1 MSILE
6 QTELSLAPLP
16 NPRAYRI
23 EFLEVGR
30 HKRSWNV
37 TTHSEP
43 SEAQLEKLVRKSRA
57 LLSTDVEC
65 VFNDDRTAGMVCAG
79 HGPVGTFKVT
89 KL

>member
-1 MSILE
+1 MSTLE
-6 QTELSLAPLP
+6 RDELSLAPPP
-16 NPRAYRI
+16 NPRTYHI

-30 HKRSWNV
+30 YKRSWNL

-43 SEAQLEKLVRKSRA
+43 SEAQLEKFVRKSRA